1 MITFKNIHLSFNIGT
16 AMENHAL
23 RGISLNIAEGE
34 FVTVIGSNGAG
45 KSTLLKC
52 LTGVASPQ
60 KGSIVVD
67 GTNITSWNTPRRAE
81 FVAHV
86 FQDPMMGTCAD
97 LSIEENLALAY
108 GRGQNQ
114 SWKFRNGFRLALTN
128 ARREEF
134 RRHVSVLGMGLEDR
148 LQDPIG
154 LLSGGQR
161 QTLSLIM
168 AILSPMK
175 VLVLDEHTAALDPKM
190 AAMVMDLTCKI
201 VAERK
206 LTTMMVTHS
215 MHQALEA
222 GTRTIM
228 LHQGK
233 IVLDISGN
241 ERSNMTM
248 QDLLELFKKKSG
260 AEVDDDRLVLE

>member
-1 MITFKNIHLSFNIGT
+1 MIKFKNIHVGFNLGT
-16 AMENHAL
+16 AMETRAL
-23 RGISLNIAEGE
+23 RGINMNIADGE

-45 KSTLLKC
+45 KSTLLRS
-52 LTGVASPQ
+52 LTGVAVPQ
-60 KGSIVVD
+60 KGSIWVD
-67 GTNITSWNTPRRAE
+67 DTEVTSWDTARRAE

-97 LSIEENLALAY
+97 FSIEENLALAY
-108 GRGQNQ
+108 RRGQSK
-114 SWKFRNGFRLALTN
+114 SWKWRHGFSRAINKQL
-128 ARREEF
+128 REEF
-134 RRHVSVLGMGLEDR
+134 QEHVAVLGMGLENR
-148 LQDPIG
+148 LKDPIG

-190 AAMVMDLTCKI
+190 AAMVMDLTQKI

-233 IVLDISGN
+233 VVLDISGR
-241 ERSNMTM
+241 ERSKMTVP
-248 QDLLELFKKKSG
+248 DLLDLFKKSSG
-260 AEVDDDRLVLE
+260 VEVDDDSLVLE

>member
-1 MITFKNIHLSFNIGT
+1 
-16 AMENHAL
+16 MENHAL

-52 LTGVASPQ
+52 LTGVANPQ

-67 GTNITSWNTPRRAE
+67 DTDITSWNTPRRAE

-114 SWKFRNGFRLALTN
+114 SWKLKNGFRLALTHS
-128 ARREEF
+128 RREEF
-134 RRHVSVLGMGLEDR
+134 RKHVSVLGMGLEDR

-233 IVLDISGN
+233 VVLDISGH

-260 AEVDDDRLVLE
+260 SEVDDDRLVLE

>member
-1 MITFKNIHLSFNIGT
+1 MGFNLGT
-16 AMENHAL
+16 AMENIAL
-23 RGISLNIAEGE
+23 RGVDLSIAEGE

-52 LTGVASPQ
+52 LTGVAEPQ
-60 KGSIVVD
+60 QGSILVD
-67 GTNITSWNTPRRAE
+67 NTDITQWTTPRRAE

-108 GRGQNQ
+108 RRGQSQ
-114 SWKFRNGFRLALTN
+114 SWKFKNAFSLALSQQ
-128 ARREEF
+128 RREEF
-134 RRHVSVLGMGLEDR
+134 RAHVAVLGMGLENR
-148 LQDPIG
+148 LADPIG

-222 GTRTIM
+222 GSRTIM

-233 IVLDISGN
+233 IVLDISGK
-241 ERSNMTM
+241 ERANMNM
-248 QDLLELFKKKSG
+248 QSLLELFKKKSG
-260 AEVDDDRLVLE
+260 AEIDDDSLVLE

>member
-1 MITFKNIHLSFNIGT
+1 MITFNNIHVGFNLGT
-16 AMENHAL
+16 AMETRAL
-23 RGISLNIAEGE
+23 RGINIKIESGE
-34 FVTVIGSNGAG
+34 FVTIIGSNGAG

-60 KGSIVVD
+60 KGSITID
-67 GTNITSWNTPRRAE
+67 QTDITNWNTPKRAE

-108 GRGQNQ
+108 RRGQTQ
-114 SWKFRNGFRLALTN
+114 SWKMRNSFRLALTHQ
-128 ARREEF
+128 RREEF
-134 RRHVSVLGMGLEDR
+134 RSHVAVLGMGLEDR

-190 AAMVMDLTCKI
+190 AAMVMDLTRKI

-233 IVLDISGN
+233 VVLDISGP
-241 ERSNMTM
+241 ERSKMTM
-248 QDLLELFKKKSG
+248 TDLLDLFKKKSG
-260 AEVDDDRLVLE
+260 TEVDDDRLVLD

>member
-1 MITFKNIHLSFNIGT
+1 MIKFKNIHVGFNLGT
-16 AMENHAL
+16 AMESRAL
-23 RGISLNIAEGE
+23 RGINITIDEGE

-45 KSTLLKC
+45 KSTLLKT
-52 LTGVASPQ
+52 LTGVAVPQ
-60 KGSIVVD
+60 KGSIIVD
-67 GTNITSWNTPRRAE
+67 KTDITSWDTPRRAE

-97 LSIEENLALAY
+97 FSIEENLALAY
-108 GRGQNQ
+108 RRGQSQ
-114 SWKFRNGFRLALTN
+114 SWKFSHSFSRAITKQM
-128 ARREEF
+128 REEF
-134 RRHVSVLGMGLEDR
+134 REHVAVLGMGLENR
-148 LQDPIG
+148 LKDPIG
-154 LLSGGQR
+154 SLSGGQR

-190 AAMVMDLTCKI
+190 AAMVMDLTRKI
-201 VAERK
+201 VADRG

-233 IVLDISGN
+233 VVLDISGP
-241 ERSNMTM
+241 ERAKM
-248 QDLLELFKKKSG
+248 QVPDLLELFKKKSG
-260 AEVDDDRLVLE
+260 TEVDDDRLVLE

>member
-1 MITFKNIHLSFNIGT
+1 MISFQGIQVSFNRGT
-16 AMENHAL
+16 AMETKAL
-23 RGISLNIAEGE
+23 RGIDLNLTQGE

-52 LTGVASPQ
+52 LTGVVIPQ
-60 KGSIVVD
+60 QGAILLDNQDV
-67 GTNITSWNTPRRAE
+67 TSWSIPKRARH
-81 FVAHV
+81 VAHV
-86 FQDPMMGTCAD
+86 FQDPMVGTCAD

-108 GRGQNQ
+108 ARGQ
-114 SWKFRNGFRLALTN
+114 SDAWKWRHGLCSALT
-128 ARREEF
+128 AAKREEF
-134 RRHVSVLGMGLEDR
+134 RHHVAKLGMGLENR
-148 LQDPIG
+148 LKDSIG

-175 VLVLDEHTAALDPKM
+175 ILVLDEHTAALDPKM
-190 AAMVMDLTCKI
+190 AETVMTLTTQM
-201 VAERK
+201 VAERN

-215 MHQALEA
+215 MHQALDA
-222 GTRTIM
+222 GSRTIM

-233 IVLDISGN
+233 IVLDLSKDQ
-241 ERSNMTM
+241 RSKLDTHS
-248 QDLLELFKKKSG
+248 LLDLFKQKSG

>member
-1 MITFKNIHLSFNIGT
+1 MIQFEKIQLGFNLGT
-16 AMENHAL
+16 AMENKAL
-23 RGISLNIAEGE
+23 RGISLKIADGE

-52 LTGVASPQ
+52 LTGVATPQ
-60 KGSIVVD
+60 SGTIQVD
-67 GTNITSWNTPRRAE
+67 GQNITKWPTSRRAE
-81 FVAHV
+81 LVAHV

-97 LSIEENLALAY
+97 LTIEENMALAFRRGQTRGWKVKHTFGLAL
-108 GRGQNQ
+108 
-114 SWKFRNGFRLALTN
+114 SKTL
-128 ARREEF
+128 REEF
-134 RRHVSVLGMGLEDR
+134 RAQVAMLGMGLENR
-148 LQDPIG
+148 LKDPIG

-175 VLVLDEHTAALDPKM
+175 ILVLDEHTAALDPKM
-190 AAMVMDLTCKI
+190 AAKVLELTRAI

-206 LTTMMVTHS
+206 LTTLMVTHS
-215 MHQALEA
+215 MQQALEA

-233 IVLDISGN
+233 IVLDIAGK
-241 ERSNMTM
+241 ERAKLNVH
-248 QDLLELFKKKSG
+248 QLLDLFKQNSG
-260 AEVDDDRLVLE
+260 EDVDDDRLVLA

>member
-1 MITFKNIHLSFNIGT
+1 MIKFSNIHVGFNLGT
-16 AMENHAL
+16 AMETRAL
-23 RGISLNIAEGE
+23 RGINISIKEGE

-52 LTGVASPQ
+52 LTGVATPQ
-60 KGSIVVD
+60 KGSILVD
-67 GTNITSWNTPRRAE
+67 DTDITSWNTPRRAE

-108 GRGQNQ
+108 RRGQTQ
-114 SWKFRNGFRLALTN
+114 AWKLRNSFKLALTHQ
-128 ARREEF
+128 RREQF
-134 RRHVSVLGMGLEDR
+134 RAQVSILGMGLENR
-148 LQDPIG
+148 LHDPIG

-190 AAMVMDLTCKI
+190 AAMVMDLTRKI
-201 VAERK
+201 VADRQ

-233 IVLDISGN
+233 VVLDISGT
-241 ERSNMTM
+241 ERSSMNM

-260 AEVDDDRLVLE
+260 AEVDDDRLVLD

>member
-1 MITFKNIHLSFNIGT
+1 MITLKNVHVGFNLGS
-16 AMENHAL
+16 AMETRAL
-23 RGISLNIAEGE
+23 KGLGLKIEDGE

-52 LTGVASPQ
+52 LTGVVSPQ
-60 KGSIVVD
+60 KGSITID
-67 GTNITSWNTPRRAE
+67 GTDITHWNTPKRAE
-81 FVAHV
+81 YVAHV

-108 GRGQNQ
+108 RRGQNNT
-114 SWKFRNGFRLALTN
+114 WKLRNGFKLALTQ

-134 RRHVSVLGMGLEDR
+134 REHISVLGMGLENR
-148 LQDPIG
+148 LNDPIG

-168 AILSPMK
+168 AVLSPMK

-233 IVLDISGN
+233 IVLDISGT
-241 ERSNMTM
+241 ERNDLKVA
-248 QDLLELFKKKSG
+248 DLLELFKSKSG
-260 AEVDDDRLVLE
+260 AEVDDDRLVLD

>member
-1 MITFKNIHLSFNIGT
+1 MISFKNIHMGYNLGT
-16 AMENHAL
+16 AMETRAL
-23 RGISLNIAEGE
+23 KGLNLHIADGE

-52 LTGVASPQ
+52 LTGVATPQ
-60 KGSIVVD
+60 KGSILVD
-67 GTNITSWNTPRRAE
+67 QTDITNWNTPARAQ

-108 GRGQNQ
+108 SRGQSP
-114 SWKFRNGFRLALTN
+114 SWKLKNAFRLALTQQ
-128 ARREEF
+128 RREEF
-134 RRHVSVLGMGLEDR
+134 RKHISILGMGIENR

-161 QTLSLIM
+161 QTLSLLM

-190 AAMVMDLTCKI
+190 AAMVMNLTCKI
-201 VAERK
+201 VSERK

-233 IVLDISGN
+233 VVLDISGK
-241 ERSNMTM
+241 ERSNMNVH
-248 QDLLELFKKKSG
+248 DLLDLFKQKSG
-260 AEVDDDRLVLE
+260 AEVDDDRLMLE